1 MGGISSNAAAATV
14 GSNLLHAANS
24 SVCKFQS
31 LEPKTRVCTVG
42 QVDLSPDHT
51 AAGGLAVPFDGVV
64 VRWSV
69 VSGQSLPGTGSVK
82 LALRT
87 TSGPGVLEKGPDV
100 DLPLGEAGVRH
111 SFAERMP
118 VSAGQRMG
126 VKIAITNRNTE
137 EAGAPIA
144 FGEAGVGRTEI
155 WDGEPMSSTWDT
167 EENTELL
174 LDAEIEPDQDHDG
187 YGDLTQDCFPNHPG
201 DQELCGKDL
210 SAPVIQPRF
219 SARQAFLKSGV
230 VLIRV
235 GSNESGL
242 ARASGQLQIKGRGGH
257 TYSLRSVRKSVAA
270 EGVVALRL
278 RIRKPALKV
287 ARVASRAG
295 KKILVTARVGVV
307 DPAKN
312 AQEATVRIRPRPFR

>member
-1 MGGISSNAAAATV
+1 MAATI
-14 GSNLLHAANS
+14 GSNLLQAPNN
-24 SVCKFQS
+24 SVCEFQS
-31 LEPKTRVCTVG
+31 LEPKTNMCTVG
-42 QVDLSPDHT
+42 QVDLAPDHT
-51 AAGGLAVPFDGVV
+51 AAAGLVAPFDGVV

-69 VSGQSLPGTGSVK
+69 VSGQSLPGTGLVK

-111 SFAERMP
+111 SFPERMP
-118 VSAGQRMG
+118 VSAGQRIG

-144 FGEAGVGRTEI
+144 FGEPGVGRVEI
-155 WDGEPMSSTWDT
+155 WDGEPMSSTWDM

-187 YGDLTQDCFPNHPG
+187 YGDLTQDCFPSHPG

-210 SAPVIQPRF
+210 SAPIIRPWF
-219 SARQAFLKSGV
+219 SPRQAFLKSGV

-242 ARASGQLQIKGRGGH
+242 ARASGQLLIKGRGGH
-257 TYSLRSVRKSVAA
+257 AYALGSAHQSVVA

-278 RIRKPALKV
+278 RIRKPALKA
-287 ARVASRAG
+287 ARVASQLG
-295 KKILVTARVGVV
+295 KKMLVTARVGVV
-307 DPAKN
+307 DSAKN
-312 AQEATVRIRPRPFR
+312 AQEATVRIRPKPFR